1 MESTTGARREEPLA
15 RYREPVK
22 GKQDQVL
29 DAAIRVLG
37 TRGTR
42 ALTHRAVDAEA
53 GIPVGST
60 SNYFRTREAL
70 LSGLLGR
77 LSELETASWREFAEG
92 LDAAAM
98 ADTGRFAEA
107 VGGLAGELAGPSKV
121 FTLAR
126 HAVFLEAAVHDG
138 LRQQIVLRRA
148 ELESWGTRW
157 MRALG
162 SSRPS
167 TDFWTVMALL
177 DGLLIHQTTAP
188 DPAFAPAPAI
198 AALLRGLQ
206 ASSPE

>member
-1 MESTTGARREEPLA
+1 M
-15 RYREPVK
+15 K

-37 TRGTR
+37 TKGTR

-53 GIPVGST
+53 GVPAGST

-77 LSELETASWREFAEG
+77 LSELETASWREFAEA
-92 LDAAAM
+92 LDAEAM

-107 VGGLAGELAGPSKV
+107 VGGLAGELAGPART

-126 HAVFLEAAVHDG
+126 HAVFLEAAVNER

-148 ELESWGTRW
+148 ELESQGTRW
-157 MRALG
+157 LRALG

-167 TDFWTVMALL
+167 ADFWAIMALL
-177 DGLLIHQTTAP
+177 DGLLLHETTAP
-188 DPAFAPAPAI
+188 GAAFAPSPAI
-198 AALLRGLQ
+198 GALLRGL
-206 ASSPE
+206 SGDWPERT